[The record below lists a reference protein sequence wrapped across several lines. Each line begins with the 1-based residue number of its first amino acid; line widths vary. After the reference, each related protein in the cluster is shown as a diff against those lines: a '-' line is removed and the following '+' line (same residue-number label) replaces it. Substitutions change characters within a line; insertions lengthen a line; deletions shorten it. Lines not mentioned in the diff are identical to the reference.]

1 MELHLL
7 QEQVIPTPQRCIA
20 YASTLAFRKSGQYSF
35 VSMARKALLISYWT
49 GSGIG
54 REVALTLASRGAHT
68 VVCADINLEAAKQT
82 AEKSQSCKAG
92 NVTDYKVHALHVD
105 VRDESSVG
113 QMVDE
118 AKSLFGRIDYFVNT
132 AGVSSSV
139 ASVSHTPESAV
150 RGLVCLYFASAVS
163 NGLHIAD
170 YAFPSSLVPPA
181 RKQLLQC
188 HSRTTGVWMKFTT

>member
-7 QEQVIPTPQRCIA
+7 QEQVIPIPQRCIA
-20 YASTLAFRKSGQYSF
+20 CASTLAFRESGQHSF
-35 VSMARKALLISYWT
+35 ISMARKNLLISFWT

-82 AEKSQSCKAG
+82 AEQSQSCKAG
-92 NVTDYKVHALHVD
+92 HVTDYKVHALHVD

-132 AGVSSSV
+132 AGVSSKRSV
-139 ASVSHTPESAV
+139 GVSHC
-150 RGLVCLYFASAVS
+150 GVS
-163 NGLHIAD
+163 
-170 YAFPSSLVPPA
+170 S
-181 RKQLLQC
+181 
-188 HSRTTGVWMKFTT
+188 W

>member
-1 MELHLL
+1 MPPRLPPRLPL
-7 QEQVIPTPQRCIA
+7 VKVASPTLYRWQG
-20 YASTLAFRKSGQYSF
+20 K
-35 VSMARKALLISYWT
+35 KDLLISHCL

-54 REVALTLASRGAHT
+54 REVALTLASRGAHA

-92 NVTDYKVHALHVD
+92 HVTDYKVHALHVD

-132 AGVSSSV
+132 AGVSSDI
-139 ASVSHTPESAV
+139 ASGSHTADSAV
-150 RGLVCLYFASAVS
+150 GHFICA
-163 NGLHIAD
+163 
-170 YAFPSSLVPPA
+170 
-181 RKQLLQC
+181 KLLLLPRVGC
-188 HSRTTGVWMKFTT
+188 T